1 MEISEAI
8 FLGQQSLFTVA
19 MVSGPILLS
28 AMAVGV
34 LVSLFQAVTQ
44 LQEMTIVFVPKIIAV
59 FVLIAIMGGW
69 MLEELVEFG
78 TFCFSSIEDVT
89 Q

>member
-59 FVLIAIMGGW
+59 FILIAIMGGW